1 MLKAELMLLGLV
13 ILLISTGALADEGV
27 PEKPEDWDRQLD
39 MLRSV
44 PYLAFSETAIGEGDT
59 GVVYYDPQK
68 ACAGYNFYCSKSSG
82 EAFLMDMESRLVH
95 RWRYSLKGAG
105 EDRTV
110 LLANGDIMVMV
121 TFHELLRLNWH
132 SQLLWKKELDVHHDL
147 AQLPDGSFYVIVR
160 DHKDYRGLKVKFAAI
175 EHLTADGEEIDRWS
189 TYDRLA
195 EVMDVLDTRS
205 FLDTVLDNLIVGR
218 SPEKRVLHDVKAA
231 RGPGT
236 FHYDYFHLN
245 TVSLIPA
252 TPLEEKDRRF
262 QEGNLLVCFRNVN
275 QIAVLEKDSY
285 RVLWAWGEGELEWPH
300 HPTMLPNGH
309 ILIFDNGVKRKRSR
323 VVELD
328 PIAESIVWKYVAES
342 PEDFYTHTGGSSQH
356 LPNGNTLIC
365 ESNEGRVF
373 EVTREGEMAWV
384 WLNPAAKER
393 HNVGPRETVHRM
405 FRLPTAQ
412 VEYLISRGWWWE

>member
-1 MLKAELMLLGLV
+1 MLKAELILLGLV

-44 PYLAFSETAIGEGDT
+44 PYLAFSETAVGEGDT

-195 EVMDVLDTRS
+195 EVMDT
-205 FLDTVLDNLIVGR
+205 
-218 SPEKRVLHDVKAA
+218 
-231 RGPGT
+231 
-236 FHYDYFHLN
+236 
-245 TVSLIPA
+245 
-252 TPLEEKDRRF
+252 
-262 QEGNLLVCFRNVN
+262 
-275 QIAVLEKDSY
+275 
-285 RVLWAWGEGELEWPH
+285 WP
-300 HPTMLPNGH
+300 
-309 ILIFDNGVKRKRSR
+309 R
-323 VVELD
+323 
-328 PIAESIVWKYVAES
+328 
-342 PEDFYTHTGGSSQH
+342 
-356 LPNGNTLIC
+356 
-365 ESNEGRVF
+365 
-373 EVTREGEMAWV
+373 
-384 WLNPAAKER
+384 
-393 HNVGPRETVHRM
+393 
-405 FRLPTAQ
+405 
-412 VEYLISRGWWWE
+412 